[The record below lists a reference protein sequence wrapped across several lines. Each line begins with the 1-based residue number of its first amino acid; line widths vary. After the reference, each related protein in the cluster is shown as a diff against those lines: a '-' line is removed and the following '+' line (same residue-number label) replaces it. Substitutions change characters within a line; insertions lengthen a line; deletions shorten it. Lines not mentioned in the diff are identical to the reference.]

1 MTSICDALES
11 GFRVG
16 LRKILHCRTRKSQ
29 GPVEVK
35 PSRIRRFA
43 IECLTAV
50 GVLLGT
56 FGVSLSAQSQQ
67 VPSASSTIASP
78 EQLPNAPTPGGTG
91 SINGTVIDKDGAVVE
106 GAKIVLNSGAFAAE
120 LESGSA
126 GEFDFTNVPPGP
138 FELAISAPGFAS
150 QTRFGT
156 LQAGQDYIV
165 PEIKMVVATT
175 IEINV
180 TQTREEIAEQQ
191 IHIEEQQ
198 HLFGVVPNYYVSYV
212 SDAAPLNV
220 RQKFELGWKFTVN
233 PVAFATAGVFAGIE
247 QARGTYSGY
256 GSGAP
261 GYFKR
266 YGAAYANF
274 VSGTFFGD
282 VIFPSLLKQDPRYFY
297 RGTGSK
303 KSRLLYAMAHGVICK
318 GDNGHWQPNYSSVLG
333 SLAAGGL
340 SNLYYPAANRNG
352 IGLTFQNTAIGLG
365 GAAIGGIVQ
374 EFLLH
379 KVTTHSHDE

>member
-1 MTSICDALES
+1 
-11 GFRVG
+11 VG
-16 LRKILHCRTRKSQ
+16 LRKILGYGGRVEIEQARICR
-29 GPVEVK
+29 
-35 PSRIRRFA
+35 RIVQ
-43 IECLTAV
+43 CLTV
-50 GVLLGT
+50 VSILLGT
-56 FGVSLSAQSQQ
+56 FDGSAQSQQ
-67 VPSASSTIASP
+67 TAASSVVES

-91 SINGTVIDKDGAVVE
+91 SINGTVIDKDGAVLE
-106 GAKIVLNSGAFAAE
+106 GAKIALKSGPFTAE
-120 LESGSA
+120 LESGAA
-126 GEFDFTNVPPGP
+126 GAFDFKGVPPGP
-138 FELAISAPGFAS
+138 FALTISAPGFAS
-150 QTRFGT
+150 QTRLGT

-165 PEIKMVVATT
+165 PEVKLVVATS

-180 TQTREEIAEQQ
+180 TQTREEIAEQE
-191 IHIEEQQ
+191 IHLEEQQ
-198 HLFGVVPNYYVSYV
+198 HLFGVIPNYYVSYV
-212 SDAAPLNV
+212 PDAAPLNV

-233 PVAFATAGVFAGIE
+233 PVAFATAGAFAGIE
-247 QARGTYSGY
+247 QARNTYSGY
-256 GSGAP
+256 GGGP
-261 GYFKR
+261 QGYLKR

-297 RGTGSK
+297 KGTGAK

-318 GDNGHWQPNYSSVLG
+318 GDNGRWQPNYSSVLG

-365 GAAIGGIVQ
+365 GSAIGGVVQ

-379 KVTTHSHDE
+379 KITTHSRDERPEN

>member
-1 MTSICDALES
+1 M
-11 GFRVG
+11 G
-16 LRKILHCRTRKSQ
+16 LRKNLRCRMRKSQ
-29 GPVEVK
+29 GLVEVE
-35 PSRIRRFA
+35 PSRIRHLA
-43 IECLTAV
+43 AECLTAV
-50 GVLLGT
+50 SVLLGT
-56 FGVSLSAQSQQ
+56 FGASLYAQSQQ
-67 VPSASSTIASP
+67 IPSASSTIANP
-78 EQLPNAPTPGGTG
+78 AQLPNAPTPGVTG
-91 SINGTVIDKDGAVVE
+91 SINGTVIDKDGAVLE
-106 GAKIVLNSGAFAAE
+106 GAKISLKSGAFTAE

-126 GEFDFTNVPPGP
+126 GAFDFANVPSGA
-138 FELAISAPGFAS
+138 FELTVSAPGFAS
-150 QTRFGT
+150 QTRLGT

-191 IHIEEQQ
+191 IHVEEQQ

-212 SDAAPLNV
+212 PDAAPLNV

-233 PVAFATAGVFAGIE
+233 PVAFVTAGAFAGIE
-247 QARGTYSGY
+247 QARNTYGGY
-256 GSGAP
+256 GQGAQ

-274 VSGTFFGD
+274 ASGAFFGD
-282 VIFPSLLKQDPRYFY
+282 VIFPSLLRQDPRYFY
-297 RGTGSK
+297 KGAGTM

-352 IGLTFQNTAIGLG
+352 IGLTFQNTAVGLG
-365 GAAIGGIVQ
+365 GSAIGGVVQ

-379 KVTTHSHDE
+379 RITSHARDYRPEH

>member
-1 MTSICDALES
+1 MKKKQRQFES
-11 GFRVG
+11 SRV
-16 LRKILHCRTRKSQ
+16 
-29 GPVEVK
+29 
-35 PSRIRRFA
+35 RRLA
-43 IECLTAV
+43 AECLTAI
-50 GVLLGT
+50 GVLLVTLG
-56 FGVSLSAQSQQ
+56 GPLSAHAQQ
-67 VPSASSTIASP
+67 APSASSAIESP
-78 EQLPNAPTPGGTG
+78 QQLPNAPTPGGSG
-91 SINGTVIDKDGAVVE
+91 SINGTIIDKDGAVLE
-106 GAKIVLNSGAFAAE
+106 GAKITLTSGTFTAA

-126 GEFDFTNVPPGP
+126 GAFDFTSVPPGP
-138 FELAISAPGFAS
+138 FALTFSAPGFAS
-150 QTRFGT
+150 QTRSGT
-156 LQAGQDYIV
+156 LEPGHDYIV
-165 PEIKMVVATT
+165 PEIKLVVAAT

-191 IHIEEQQ
+191 IHVEEEQ
-198 HLFGVVPNYYVSYV
+198 HLFGVIPNYYVSYV
-212 SDAAPLNV
+212 PDAAPLNV
-220 RQKFELGWKFTVN
+220 HQKFQLGWKFTVN
-233 PVAFATAGVFAGIE
+233 PVAFATAGAFAGIE
-247 QARGTYSGY
+247 QARNTYSGY

-282 VIFPSLLKQDPRYFY
+282 VIFPSLLRQDPRYFY
-297 RGTGSK
+297 KGTGSK

-365 GAAIGGIVQ
+365 GSAIGGVVQ

-379 KVTTHSHDE
+379 KVTSHSHAE

>member
-1 MTSICDALES
+1 M
-11 GFRVG
+11 G
-16 LRKILHCRTRKSQ
+16 LRKNLNSQITKSRSS
-29 GPVEVK
+29 VEVR
-35 PSRIRRFA
+35 PSSVRRFIA
-43 IECLTAV
+43 EYLTII
-50 GVLLGT
+50 GILFGT
-56 FGVSLSAQSQQ
+56 FGSLSARSQQ
-67 VPSASSTIASP
+67 SPSASSTIATP

-91 SINGTVIDKDGAVVE
+91 SINGTVIDKDGAVLE
-106 GAKIVLNSGAFAAE
+106 GAKIALKSGAFTAA

-126 GEFDFTNVPPGP
+126 GEFDFTSVPSGP
-138 FELAISAPGFAS
+138 FELTISAPGFAS
-150 QTRFGT
+150 QSKSGT

-165 PEIKMVVATT
+165 PEVKMVVATT
-175 IEINV
+175 VEINV

-191 IHIEEQQ
+191 IHVEEEQ
-198 HLFGVVPNYYVSYV
+198 HLFGVIPNYYVSYV
-212 SDAAPLNV
+212 PDAAPLNA

-233 PVAFATAGVFAGIE
+233 PVAFVTAGAFAGIE
-247 QARGTYSGY
+247 QARNTYSGY
-256 GSGAP
+256 GGGP
-261 GYFKR
+261 QGYLKR

-297 RGTGSK
+297 KGTGTK

-365 GAAIGGIVQ
+365 GSAIGGVVQ
-374 EFLLH
+374 EFILH
-379 KVTTHSHDE
+379 KVTTHSHDQQSEN

>member
-1 MTSICDALES
+1 M
-11 GFRVG
+11 G
-16 LRKILHCRTRKSQ
+16 LRKNLNSQITKSRSS
-29 GPVEVK
+29 VEVR
-35 PSRIRRFA
+35 PSSVRRFIA
-43 IECLTAV
+43 EYLTII
-50 GVLLGT
+50 GILFGT
-56 FGVSLSAQSQQ
+56 FGSLSARSQQ
-67 VPSASSTIASP
+67 SPSASSTIATP

-91 SINGTVIDKDGAVVE
+91 SINGTVIDKDGAVLE
-106 GAKIVLNSGAFAAE
+106 GAKIALKSGAFTAA

-126 GEFDFTNVPPGP
+126 GEFDFTSVPSGP
-138 FELAISAPGFAS
+138 FELTISAPGFAS
-150 QTRFGT
+150 QSKSAT

-165 PEIKMVVATT
+165 PEVKMVVATT
-175 IEINV
+175 VEINV

-191 IHIEEQQ
+191 IHVEEEQ
-198 HLFGVVPNYYVSYV
+198 HLFGVIPNYYVSYV
-212 SDAAPLNV
+212 PDAAPLNA

-233 PVAFATAGVFAGIE
+233 PVAFVTAGAFAGIE
-247 QARGTYSGY
+247 QARNTYSGY
-256 GSGAP
+256 GGGP
-261 GYFKR
+261 QGYLKR

-297 RGTGSK
+297 KGTGTK

-365 GAAIGGIVQ
+365 GSAIGGVVQ
-374 EFLLH
+374 EFILH
-379 KVTTHSHDE
+379 KVTTHSHDQQSEN

>member
-1 MTSICDALES
+1 M
-11 GFRVG
+11 G
-16 LRKILHCRTRKSQ
+16 LRKILHCRIKKSQ
-29 GPVEVK
+29 GRIEVK
-35 PSRIRRFA
+35 LWSVRRFA
-43 IECLTAV
+43 ADGLMV
-50 GVLLGT
+50 LSFLLGT
-56 FGVSLSAQSQQ
+56 FGISLSAQSQQ
-67 VPSASSTIASP
+67 TPSRTSP
-78 EQLPNAPTPGGTG
+78 IGSPSQLPNAPTPRGSG
-91 SINGTVIDKDGAVVE
+91 SINGTVIDKDGAVLE
-106 GAKIVLNSGAFAAE
+106 GAKIVLKSTAFTAE
-120 LESGSA
+120 LESSSA
-126 GEFDFTNVPPGP
+126 GAFDFTSVPPGQ
-138 FELAISAPGFAS
+138 FELTISAPGFAS
-150 QTRFGT
+150 QTRSGM

-165 PEIKMVVATT
+165 PEIKLVVATT

-191 IHIEEQQ
+191 IHVEEEQ
-198 HLFGVVPNYYVSYV
+198 HLFGVIPNYYVSYV
-212 SDAAPLNV
+212 PDAAPLNV
-220 RQKFELGWKFTVN
+220 RQKFRLGWKFTVN
-233 PVAFATAGVFAGIE
+233 PVAFATAGAFAGIE
-247 QARGTYSGY
+247 QARNTYSGY

-282 VIFPSLLKQDPRYFY
+282 VIFPSLLRQDPRYFY
-297 RGTGSK
+297 KGTGST

-318 GDNGHWQPNYSSVLG
+318 GDNGHWQPNYSSALG

-365 GAAIGGIVQ
+365 GSAIGGVVQ

-379 KVTTHSHDE
+379 KVTSHSHAE

>member
-1 MTSICDALES
+1 MGLQES
-11 GFRVG
+11 LDCRVNEN
-16 LRKILHCRTRKSQ
+16 RKC
-29 GPVEVK
+29 VEIE
-35 PSRIRRFA
+35 PSRISRFA
-43 IECLTAV
+43 LRYLTVV
-50 GVLLGT
+50 GIVLGS
-56 FGVSLSAQSQQ
+56 FGGSLSAQSQQ
-67 VPSASSTIASP
+67 TPSASPTIES
-78 EQLPNAPTPGGTG
+78 EQLPNAPTPGGSG
-91 SINGTVIDKDGAVVE
+91 SINGTVIDKDGAVLE
-106 GAKIVLNSGAFAAE
+106 GAKIALTSGAFSTE

-126 GEFDFTNVPPGP
+126 GAFDFTSVPPGP
-138 FELAISAPGFAS
+138 FELTISAPGFAS
-150 QTRFGT
+150 QTKSGT

-191 IHIEEQQ
+191 VHLEEQQ
-198 HLFGVVPNYYVSYV
+198 HLFGVIPNYYVSYV
-212 SDAAPLNV
+212 PDAAPLNV
-220 RQKFELGWKFTVN
+220 RQKFQLGWKFTVN
-233 PVAFATAGVFAGIE
+233 PVAFATAGAFAGIE
-247 QARGTYSGY
+247 QARNTYSGY
-256 GSGAP
+256 GGGAQ
-261 GYFKR
+261 GYVKR

-303 KSRLLYAMAHGVICK
+303 KSRLLYAMAHGVMCK

-365 GAAIGGIVQ
+365 GSAIGGVVQ

-379 KVTTHSHDE
+379 RVTTHSHD

>member
-1 MTSICDALES
+1 
-11 GFRVG
+11 VG
-16 LRKILHCRTRKSQ
+16 LRKILRCRTRNMQ
-29 GPVEVK
+29 GRIEVEA
-35 PSRIRRFA
+35 SHIRRLAAEF
-43 IECLTAV
+43 LTAV

-56 FGVSLSAQSQQ
+56 LGASLSAQTHPT
-67 VPSASSTIASP
+67 PSASSTIET
-78 EQLPNAPTPGGTG
+78 EQLPNAPTPGGLG
-91 SINGTVIDKDGAVVE
+91 SINGTIIDKDGAVLE
-106 GAKIVLNSGAFAAE
+106 GAKIVLSSGSFTAE

-126 GEFDFTNVPPGP
+126 GAFDFTSIPPGP
-138 FELAISAPGFAS
+138 FELTITAPGFAT
-150 QTRFGT
+150 QRRLGT

-191 IHIEEQQ
+191 IHVEEQQ
-198 HLFGVVPNYYVSYV
+198 HLFGVVPNYYVSFV
-212 SDAAPLNV
+212 PDAAPLNV
-220 RQKFELGWKFTVN
+220 RQKFQLGWKFTVN
-233 PVAFATAGVFAGIE
+233 PMAFVTAGAFAGIE
-247 QARGTYSGY
+247 QARNTYSGY
-256 GSGAP
+256 GGGTQ
-261 GYFKR
+261 GYLKR

-282 VIFPSLLKQDPRYFY
+282 VIFPSLLRQDPRYFY
-297 RGTGSK
+297 KGTGTK

-365 GAAIGGIVQ
+365 GAAVGGVVQ

-379 KVTTHSHDE
+379 KVTTHSHDDEPEN

>member
-1 MTSICDALES
+1 M
-11 GFRVG
+11 G
-16 LRKILHCRTRKSQ
+16 LRKILDCRVKKTNGRI
-29 GPVEVK
+29 EVDL
-35 PSRIRRFA
+35 SRVRRFSS
-43 IECLTAV
+43 ECLAVV
-50 GVLLGT
+50 GVMLGT
-56 FGVSLSAQSQQ
+56 FGVDLSAQAQQ
-67 VPSASSTIASP
+67 APSASSTIATP
-78 EQLPNAPTPGGTG
+78 TQLPNAPTPGATG
-91 SINGTVIDKDGAVVE
+91 SINGTVIDKDGAVLE
-106 GAKIVLNSGAFAAE
+106 GVKIVVKSGTFTAE

-126 GEFDFTNVPPGP
+126 GDFDFASVPSGP
-138 FELAISAPGFAS
+138 FELTVSAPGFAS
-150 QTRFGT
+150 QTRLGT

-165 PEIKMVVATT
+165 PEIKMVVATR

-191 IHIEEQQ
+191 IHVEEQQ

-212 SDAAPLNV
+212 PDAAPLNV

-233 PVAFATAGVFAGIE
+233 PVAFVTAGAFAGIE
-247 QARGTYSGY
+247 QARNTYSGY
-256 GSGAP
+256 GQGAQ

-274 VSGTFFGD
+274 ASGAFFGD
-282 VIFPSLLKQDPRYFY
+282 VLFPSLLKQDPRYFY
-297 RGTGSK
+297 KGTGSK

-352 IGLTFQNTAIGLG
+352 IGLTFQNTAVGLG
-365 GAAIGGIVQ
+365 GSAIGGVVQ

-379 KVTTHSHDE
+379 RITSHSRDYRPEQ

>member
-1 MTSICDALES
+1 M
-11 GFRVG
+11 
-16 LRKILHCRTRKSQ
+16 RKSQ
-29 GPVEVK
+29 GIEVE
-35 PSRIRRFA
+35 PSRVRRLA
-43 IECLTAV
+43 AECLTVVA
-50 GVLLGT
+50 VLLGT
-56 FGVSLSAQSQQ
+56 FGASLSAQSQET
-67 VPSASSTIASP
+67 PSASSTITSP
-78 EQLPNAPTPGGTG
+78 EQLPNAPTPGGSG
-91 SINGTVIDKDGAVVE
+91 SINGTITDKDGAVLE
-106 GAKIVLNSGAFAAE
+106 GAKIVLKSGAFTAE

-126 GEFDFTNVPPGP
+126 GAFNFTSVPPGT
-138 FELAISAPGFAS
+138 FELTISAPGFAT
-150 QTRFGT
+150 QTRSGT

-165 PEIKMVVATT
+165 AEIKMVVATT

-191 IHIEEQQ
+191 IHVEEEQ

-212 SDAAPLNV
+212 PDAAPLNV
-220 RQKFELGWKFTVN
+220 RQKFQLGWKFTVN
-233 PVAFATAGVFAGIE
+233 PVAFVTAGAFAGIE
-247 QARGTYSGY
+247 QAKNTYSGY
-256 GSGAP
+256 GSGP
-261 GYFKR
+261 QGYFKR

-297 RGTGSK
+297 KGTGSK

-318 GDNGHWQPNYSSVLG
+318 GDNGHWQPNYSSALG
-333 SLAAGGL
+333 SLTAGGL

-365 GAAIGGIVQ
+365 GSAIGGVVQ

-379 KVTTHSHDE
+379 KVTSHSQDQRSEN

>member
-1 MTSICDALES
+1 M
-11 GFRVG
+11 G
-16 LRKILHCRTRKSQ
+16 LRKNLNSQITKSRSS
-29 GPVEVK
+29 VEVR
-35 PSRIRRFA
+35 PSSVRRFIA
-43 IECLTAV
+43 EYLTII
-50 GVLLGT
+50 GILFGT
-56 FGVSLSAQSQQ
+56 FGSLSAQSQQ
-67 VPSASSTIASP
+67 SPSASSTIATP

-91 SINGTVIDKDGAVVE
+91 SINGTVIDKDGAVLE
-106 GAKIVLNSGAFAAE
+106 GAKIALKSGAFTAA

-126 GEFDFTNVPPGP
+126 GEFDFTSVPSGP
-138 FELAISAPGFAS
+138 FELTISAPGFAS
-150 QTRFGT
+150 QSKSAT

-165 PEIKMVVATT
+165 PEVKMVVATT
-175 IEINV
+175 VEINV

-191 IHIEEQQ
+191 IHVEEEQ
-198 HLFGVVPNYYVSYV
+198 HLFGVIPNYYVSYV
-212 SDAAPLNV
+212 PDAAPLNA

-233 PVAFATAGVFAGIE
+233 PVAFVTAGAFAGIE
-247 QARGTYSGY
+247 QARNTYSGY
-256 GSGAP
+256 GGGP
-261 GYFKR
+261 QGYLKR

-297 RGTGSK
+297 KGTGTK

-365 GAAIGGIVQ
+365 GSAIGGVVQ
-374 EFLLH
+374 EFILH
-379 KVTTHSHDE
+379 KVTTHSHDQQSEN

>member
-1 MTSICDALES
+1 M
-11 GFRVG
+11 
-16 LRKILHCRTRKSQ
+16 RKNQDR
-29 GPVEVK
+29 VEVES
-35 PSRIRRFA
+35 SRIRRFA
-43 IECLTAV
+43 VQCLTAV
-50 GVLLGT
+50 GVLLGSL
-56 FGVSLSAQSQQ
+56 GGSLSAQSQPT
-67 VPSASSTIASP
+67 PSASSTLKS
-78 EQLPNAPTPGGTG
+78 EQLPNASAPGGTG
-91 SINGTVIDKDGAVVE
+91 SINGTIIDKDGAVLE
-106 GAKIVLNSGAFAAE
+106 GAKIVLTSGAFSAE

-126 GEFDFTNVPPGP
+126 GAFDFTTVPSGP
-138 FELAISAPGFAS
+138 FELTISAPGFAS
-150 QTRFGT
+150 QTKSGT

-165 PEIKMVVATT
+165 PEIQLVVATT

-191 IHIEEQQ
+191 IHVEEQQ
-198 HLFGVVPNYYVSYV
+198 HLFGVIPNYYVSYV
-212 SDAAPLNV
+212 PDAAPLNV
-220 RQKFELGWKFTVN
+220 HQKFQLGWKFTVN
-233 PVAFATAGVFAGIE
+233 PVAFVTAGAFAGIE
-247 QARGTYSGY
+247 QARNTYSGY
-256 GSGAP
+256 GGGAQ
-261 GYFKR
+261 GYVKR
-266 YGAAYANF
+266 FGAAYANF

-297 RGTGSK
+297 KGTGSK

-365 GAAIGGIVQ
+365 GSAIGGVVQ
-374 EFLLH
+374 EFFLH